1 MKTGRPVWNPYLRDA
16 IVSKLLKG
24 MSVADAAVT
33 YDIPRTVLWK
43 WLEKAERK
51 KRCKKSS

>member
-16 IVSKLLKG
+16 ITRKLLKG

-33 YDIPRTVLWK
+33 YDIPRTVLWT
-43 WLEKAERK
+43 WLEKERHK
-51 KRCKKSS
+51 CKQSG

>member
-24 MSVADAAVT
+24 MSVADAEET
-33 YDIPRTVLWK
+33 YDIPYHVLWK
-43 WLEKAERK
+43 WLEKERHK
-51 KRCKKSS
+51 CKKSG